1 MKKTIPFTKTIR
13 FKTMIAEITDI
24 ETKHN
29 LEVKDESSIEG
40 DILIDGKYK
49 MHEASQI
56 EEEFHYSLPFTIE
69 VDSKYDISKCQITI
83 SDFYFE
89 IINEED
95 LKINIELEI
104 SNVEEKI
111 SLDEDIIKSHIE
123 KINSLTKEELNID
136 SLDDIEEDNVLER
149 SNLIL
154 EGSLEE
160 KLEEELEISQKV
172 LGNNSDK
179 ENNSPLY
186 KDEKNL
192 FQEFIQNQEVNIEPQ
207 QELTTESKTQM
218 GSIIEAIS
226 ESDETFVAYHVY
238 IVRENDTVDSI
249 IEKYQTTRED
259 LAAYNDIEN
268 IKLGSKIIIPCHN
281 E

>member
-24 ETKHN
+24 ETKHT
-29 LEVKDESSIEG
+29 LEVKEENSIEG
-40 DILIDGKYK
+40 DILVDGKYK

-69 VDSKYDISKCQITI
+69 VDNKYDISNCQITI

-104 SNVEEKI
+104 SNVDEKNLI
-111 SLDEDIIKSHIE
+111 DEDIIKNHIE
-123 KINSLTKEELNID
+123 KINDLSNKDKLDID
-136 SLDDIEEDNVLER
+136 LLESIEEDTVLER
-149 SNLIL
+149 NEIVFDSDLDNT
-154 EGSLEE
+154 
-160 KLEEELEISQKV
+160 LEEELKISKKV
-172 LGNNSDK
+172 FKDK
-179 ENNSPLY
+179 TDIDLEELEEN
-186 KDEKNL
+186 NL
-192 FQEFIQNQEVNIEPQ
+192 FQEYVEKQELNIEKEEINNMNP
-207 QELTTESKTQM
+207 TQM

-226 ESDETFVAYHVY
+226 ETDETFVAYHVY
-238 IVRENDTVDSI
+238 IVRENDTVEEI
-249 IEKYQTTRED
+249 IEKYKTTRED
-259 LAAYNDIEN
+259 LSAYNDIEN
-268 IKLGSKIIIPCHN
+268 IKLGSKIIIPCNN